1 MMAKRKTTR
10 FVVEITEDATGKVV
24 KRTRPMSES
33 MAERCADGM
42 AINLDHN
49 RFTITTRAK
58 P

>member
-1 MMAKRKTTR
+1 MSKKKPAR

-24 KRTRPMSES
+24 KRTQPMSES

-42 AINLDHN
+42 AINLDHS